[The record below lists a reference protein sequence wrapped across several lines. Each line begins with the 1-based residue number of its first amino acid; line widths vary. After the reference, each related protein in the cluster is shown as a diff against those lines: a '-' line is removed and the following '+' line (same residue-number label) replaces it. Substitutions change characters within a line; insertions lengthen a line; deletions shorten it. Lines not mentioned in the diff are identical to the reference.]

1 MQRVS
6 LATYGNEPLNWRAA
20 SPTPGREFV
29 GGTPPTVTQ
38 NPANV
43 SVVATREAMF
53 TVGASG
59 PGPLSYQWRFNG
71 TAIPGATNSILALTG
86 LLLSQSGSYSA
97 VVYND
102 AGAVESAPATLTVLT
117 PARILQQPLDILVRI
132 RPDTQSAPTTNV
144 TFSIVA
150 SSTSPIRYAWRFNGA
165 LIPDA
170 TNSTFTVTNVQLA
183 NEGRYSVDITDA
195 AGTIFSGS
203 ATLYPLIAPIILQQP
218 VAQTVVVGSK
228 VTLSVLING
237 NPKPFNYEWRRGSL
251 PLTNNNSIA
260 FQDFFTFD
268 AGDIPSTNTYRVVI
282 RNLANPQPGVP
293 SSTATII
300 TVPDADGDRMADSW
314 ETQYGFN
321 PGSGADANLDSDGD
335 GMSNRQEYE
344 AGTDPSDG
352 SSFLKVGVSSSN
364 GAAVISFGAVSNK
377 TYSIQYTDVLG
388 SGWLKVAD
396 VIARPVN
403 RVETFT
409 NAPAA
414 QRFYRAVTPQQ
425 P

>member
-1 MQRVS
+1 
-6 LATYGNEPLNWRAA
+6 
-20 SPTPGREFV
+20 
-29 GGTPPTVTQ
+29 
-38 NPANV
+38 
-43 SVVATREAMF
+43 VVATREAMF

-59 PGPLSYQWRFNG
+59 PGPLSYQWRFGG
-71 TAIPGATNSILALTG
+71 TAIPGATNSILTLTG

-117 PARILQQPLDILVRI
+117 PARISQQPLDVLVRI
-132 RPDTQSAPTTNV
+132 RPDPQSAPMPNAM
-144 TFSIVA
+144 FIVLA
-150 SSTSPIRYAWRFNGA
+150 TSTSPIRYAWRFNGA

-170 TNSTFTVTNVQLA
+170 TNLTFTVTNVQLA
-183 NEGRYSVDITDA
+183 NEGRYSADITDA

-203 ATLYPLIAPIILQQP
+203 ATLYPLITPIILQQP

-251 PLTNNNSIA
+251 PLTNYNSTA

-268 AGDIPSTNTYRVVI
+268 AGDIPSTNLYRVVI

-293 SSTATII
+293 SPTATII
-300 TVPDADGDRMADSW
+300 TVPDGDGDRMADSW
-314 ETQYGFN
+314 ETQYGLN

-344 AGTDPSDG
+344 AGTDPSDRL
-352 SSFLKVGVSSSN
+352 SFLKVDLSSVS
-364 GAAVISFGAVSNK
+364 GAAVVSFGAVSNK
-377 TYSIQYTDVLG
+377 TYSIQYTDALG
-388 SGWLKVAD
+388 TGWQKLAD
-396 VIARPVN
+396 VIARAAS
-403 RVETFT
+403 RVEVFT
-409 NAPAA
+409 NAPADD
-414 QRFYRAVTPQQ
+414 RFYRVVTPQQ